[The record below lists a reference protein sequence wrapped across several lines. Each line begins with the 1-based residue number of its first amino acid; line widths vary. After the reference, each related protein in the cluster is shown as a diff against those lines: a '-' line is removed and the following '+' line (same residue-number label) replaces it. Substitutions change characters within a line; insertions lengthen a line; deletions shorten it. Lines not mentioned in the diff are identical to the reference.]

1 MTTEVVFTPSAM
13 KDLARLDRQV
23 YRRVMQALQ
32 RLADTGQGNIARLQG
47 TENEFRLRVG
57 DWRVRYLLYFIVRQ
71 PEPPATG
78 EEQVRVIEV
87 LRVLPRSRAYR

>member
-78 EEQVRVIEV
+78 EEQVRVIDV
-87 LRVLPRSRAYR
+87 LRVLPRGRAYR

>member
-1 MTTEVVFTPSAM
+1 MTTEVVFSPSATR
-13 KDLARLDRQV
+13 DLARLDRQV

-47 TENEFRLRVG
+47 AENEFRLRVG

-71 PEPPATG
+71 PEPPGTG

-87 LRVLPRSRAYR
+87 LRVLPRGRVYR